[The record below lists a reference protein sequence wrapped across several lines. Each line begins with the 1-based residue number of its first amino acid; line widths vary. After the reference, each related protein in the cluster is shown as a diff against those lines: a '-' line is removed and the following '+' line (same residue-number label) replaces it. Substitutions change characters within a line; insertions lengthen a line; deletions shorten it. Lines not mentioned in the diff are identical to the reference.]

1 MLFAL
6 AGLALFGLWWLGRNG
21 GRLPSGLKPHRI
33 AGYALIAIGALL
45 ALRGSFLFV
54 PIAAACG
61 IWLLQGSGKPLRN
74 AGGLFEQLRDALRGG
89 PARPARVERTILLEP
104 ERNPDGAPV
113 DALVLAGSRTGF
125 RLSQL
130 DEADLWPLLALCR
143 NGDLEGTRFLE
154 AYLDR
159 RLPGWRVDAQRDA
172 DARSSGTFQPGA
184 MTEEEAYQ
192 ILGLERGASL
202 DRVRAKH
209 RSLMKSVHPD
219 QGGSAEAAARLNAA
233 RDRLTNRHR

>member
-6 AGLALFGLWWLGRNG
+6 AGLALFGLWWLGRHG
-21 GRLPSGLKPHRI
+21 GRLPAGLTPKKML
-33 AGYALIAIGALL
+33 GYALFAVAAFML
-45 ALRGSFLFV
+45 LRGSLVLTLF
-54 PIAAACG
+54 AAAGG
-61 IWLLQGSGKPLRN
+61 IWLLQGR
-74 AGGLFEQLRDALRGG
+74 GGLPGSSGDLIERIRDALRGA
-89 PARPARVERTILLEP
+89 PARPSSVERTVLLEP
-104 ERNPDGAPV
+104 ERNPAGAPV
-113 DALVLAGSRTGF
+113 DALVLAGSQTGF
-125 RLSQL
+125 RLSQI

-143 NGDLEGTRFLE
+143 NADPEGSRFLE

-159 RLPGWRVDAQRDA
+159 RLPSWRVDAQRDA
-172 DARSSGTFQPGA
+172 DARPSGPFQPGA

-202 DRVRAKH
+202 DRVRAAH